1 MVALLLVKVVAVVE
15 AEQIYE
21 VALAHGGCH
30 LAVITGRGSPAA
42 RLLVIVLTDSTIGGH
57 SRGEAVDV
65 SEQLRTALNHLT
77 AIVILPNAAQLER
90 QRNLLLLLLLTSDVI
105 FLHFWSVH
113 LVVGLKQK

>member
-1 MVALLLVKVVAVVE
+1 MVVALLLVKVVAVVE

-21 VALAHGGCH
+21 VALAHCGCH

-42 RLLVIVLTDSTIGGH
+42 RLLLVIVLTDSTIGGH
-57 SRGEAVDV
+57 SRGEAVDI
-65 SEQLRTALNHLT
+65 SEQLRAALDHLT

-90 QRNLLLLLLLTSDVI
+90 QRNLLLLLTSDVI